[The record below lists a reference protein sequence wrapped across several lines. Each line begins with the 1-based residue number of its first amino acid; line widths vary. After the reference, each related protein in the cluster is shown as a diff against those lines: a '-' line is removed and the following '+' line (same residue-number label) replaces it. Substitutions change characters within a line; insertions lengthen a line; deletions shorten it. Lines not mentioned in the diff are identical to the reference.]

1 MNLSRMT
8 PGGRRDDRR
17 LVIVATRALRAMV
30 AALVAA
36 TPAVAK
42 SKYDGTW
49 SVLIITE
56 KGTCDRGYRYPV
68 RIVNG
73 TVQYAGEASFDVSG
87 RVAANGAVTV
97 SVSKAGMVAN
107 GSGRLGDTAGS
118 GSWQAGNCSGVWEA
132 ERRS

>member
-1 MNLSRMT
+1 MT
-8 PGGRRDDRR
+8 GFNQ
-17 LVIVATRALRAMV
+17 ITSAAF
-30 AALVAA
+30 AALAMLAA
-36 TPAVAK
+36 SALPASPAPIGATK
-42 SKYDGTW
+42 QNFDGTW

-97 SVSKAGMVAN
+97 SVSKGGMVAN
-107 GSGRLGDTAGS
+107 GSGRLSDTPRS
-118 GSWQAGNCSGVWEA
+118 GSWKAGECS
-132 ERRS
+132 R